1 MKKTIILSLVLGL
14 GIMLSG
20 CSEKK
25 EPAGEEKEVTLHVV
39 VEDKVNGKELVNKD
53 ITQTGQINTLND
65 FLEKCEEL
73 DVVFKDGSYGAYI
86 DEMSGLKQD
95 FNKGPWWLY
104 ESDNNE
110 TCKESGMCP
119 AVEELKIQDGDS
131 FKFLYTKDM

>member
-1 MKKTIILSLVLGL
+1 MQW
-14 GIMLSG
+14 
-20 CSEKK
+20 EK

-53 ITQTGQINTLND
+53 ITQTGQINTLYD

-95 FNKGPWWLY
+95 LTRDHGGSMKV
-104 ESDNNE
+104 
-110 TCKESGMCP
+110 T
-119 AVEELKIQDGDS
+119 I
-131 FKFLYTKDM
+131 TKHVKKVGCVLL